1 MMRNTARIIFLA
13 ILFFTG
19 ISCERS
25 FMSEPADDPEALFVS
40 LWSAFNEE
48 YAPFEERGIDWDE
61 QYGIFRPLVGPS
73 SSEDDLFDIMGRML
87 ATLDDGHVSL
97 TAPGRDVYFSNRI
110 RREQTDDLL
119 FSLDVIRENYL
130 EPGYQTDELSTYIYG
145 RIRNSD
151 VGYIFFDYVGENLN
165 QMHTFLEEYAG
176 VEGYIIDFRHNKG
189 GDFTYSYSVM
199 GRLTDRERYVFKSTT
214 KNGKGAHDYTDWR
227 EWYIGP
233 EGSYVDKPIVVLTDR
248 HTISAGE
255 RSVMAFMTLPN
266 VTLLGDTTNGAHG
279 TMIGRELANGWFYS
293 LVPQKVVLFD
303 GKSYEGIG
311 LIPDH
316 YFKNSMADVQAG
328 IDSTLITAVSL
339 IGASLE
345 RLPGV
350 LDRK

>member
-1 MMRNTARIIFLA
+1 MRHSAARNIFLA
-13 ILFFTG
+13 ILCFTG

-25 FMSEPADDPEALFVS
+25 FIIEPADDPEALFVS

-61 QYGIFRPLVGPS
+61 QYAIFRPLVGPAT
-73 SSEDDLFDIMGRML
+73 SEDELFDIMGRML

-110 RREQTDDLL
+110 RREQTDDQL
-119 FSLDVIRENYL
+119 FSLDVVRENYL
-130 EPGYQTDELSTYIYG
+130 DPGYQTDELSTYIYG

-165 QMHTFLEEYAG
+165 QIHTFLEEYAG

-189 GDFTYSYSVM
+189 GDFTYCYSVM
-199 GRLTDRERYVFKSTT
+199 GR
-214 KNGKGAHDYTDWR
+214 
-227 EWYIGP
+227 
-233 EGSYVDKPIVVLTDR
+233 LTDR

-266 VTLLGDTTNGAHG
+266 ATLLGDTTNGAHG

-316 YFKNSMADVQAG
+316 YYKNRISDIQAG

-339 IGASLE
+339 IGASL
-345 RLPGV
+345 
-350 LDRK
+350 DRK